1 MTINIAPSLLA
12 ADFFYLGEEI
22 RKVEKAGASWL
33 HIDVMDGHFV
43 PNITWGPAVV
53 SAIKKRTSLFLDVHL
68 MIENPD
74 FFLAD
79 FAAAG
84 ADLIC
89 VHAEA
94 CIHLHRTIQAI
105 KEFEIQV
112 GVALNPATPL
122 AVLDY
127 VLEELDLV
135 LLMSVNPGFGGQAF
149 IPQVLPKI
157 KQLSLLREK
166 RNLSLEIQVDGGI
179 NRENAAE
186 VAKAGATVLVAGSA
200 VFGASDVVKA
210 FKLLSSR
217 FSAPSD

>member
-1 MTINIAPSLLA
+1 MINIAPSLLA

-22 RKVEKAGASWL
+22 RKVEEAGASWL

-43 PNITWGPAVV
+43 PNITWGPPVV
-53 SAIKKRTSLFLDVHL
+53 KAIKKRTSLFLDVHL

-94 CIHLHRTIQAI
+94 SKHLHRTIQAI
-105 KEFEIQV
+105 KELKIQA

-122 AVLDY
+122 GVLEY
-127 VLEELDLV
+127 VLEEVDLV
-135 LLMSVNPGFGGQAF
+135 LLMSVNPGFGGQRF
-149 IPQVLPKI
+149 IPQMLSKI
-157 KQLSLLREK
+157 KQLSLLKEK

-179 NRENAAE
+179 NQRNAAE
-186 VAKAGATVLVAGSA
+186 VVEAGATVLVAGSA
-200 VFGASDVVKA
+200 IFGAKDAIKA
-210 FKLLSSR
+210 FKLLAGDSKP
-217 FSAPSD
+217 F

>member
-1 MTINIAPSLLA
+1 MINIAPSLLA

-22 RKVEKAGASWL
+22 RKVEEAGASWL

-43 PNITWGPAVV
+43 PNITWGPSVV
-53 SAIKKRTSLFLDVHL
+53 KAIKKRTSLFLDVHL

-94 CIHLHRTIQAI
+94 SKHLHRTIQAI
-105 KEFEIQV
+105 KELKIQA

-122 AVLDY
+122 GVLEY

-135 LLMSVNPGFGGQAF
+135 LLMSVNPGFGGQVF
-149 IPQVLPKI
+149 IPQVLSKI
-157 KQLSLLREK
+157 RQLSLLREK
-166 RNLSLEIQVDGGI
+166 RNLSLEIQVDGGV
-179 NRENAAE
+179 NQKNATEIAE
-186 VAKAGATVLVAGSA
+186 AGATVLVAGSA
-200 VFGASDVVKA
+200 VFGAKDAIKA
-210 FKLLSSR
+210 FKLLTGDSK
-217 FSAPSD
+217 PL

>member
-1 MTINIAPSLLA
+1 MINIAPSLLA

-22 RKVEKAGASWL
+22 RKVEEAGASWL

-43 PNITWGPAVV
+43 PNITWGPSVV
-53 SAIKKRTSLFLDVHL
+53 KAIKKRTSLFLDVHL

-94 CIHLHRTIQAI
+94 SKHLHRTIQAI
-105 KEFEIQV
+105 KELKIQA

-122 AVLDY
+122 GVLEY

-135 LLMSVNPGFGGQAF
+135 LLMSVNPGFGGQVF
-149 IPQVLPKI
+149 IPQVLSKI
-157 KQLSLLREK
+157 RQLSLLREK
-166 RNLSLEIQVDGGI
+166 RNLSLEIQVDGGV
-179 NRENAAE
+179 NQKNATEIAE
-186 VAKAGATVLVAGSA
+186 AGATVLVAGSA
-200 VFGASDVVKA
+200 VFGAKDAIKA
-210 FKLLSSR
+210 FKLLAGDSK
-217 FSAPSD
+217 PL

>member
-22 RKVEKAGASWL
+22 RKVKEAGASWL

-43 PNITWGPAVV
+43 PNITWGAPVV

-94 CIHLHRTIQAI
+94 CTHLHRTVQAI
-105 KEFEIQV
+105 KELKMQV

-122 AVLDY
+122 GVLDY
-127 VLEELDLV
+127 VLEEVDLV

-157 KQLSLLREK
+157 KQLSILKEK
-166 RNLSLEIQVDGGI
+166 RDLSFEIQVDGGI
-179 NRENAAE
+179 NKENAAKVVE
-186 VAKAGATVLVAGSA
+186 AGATVLVAGSA
-200 VFGASDVVKA
+200 VFGTKDLIKA
-210 FKLLSSR
+210 FELLVVESKS
-217 FSAPSD
+217 F